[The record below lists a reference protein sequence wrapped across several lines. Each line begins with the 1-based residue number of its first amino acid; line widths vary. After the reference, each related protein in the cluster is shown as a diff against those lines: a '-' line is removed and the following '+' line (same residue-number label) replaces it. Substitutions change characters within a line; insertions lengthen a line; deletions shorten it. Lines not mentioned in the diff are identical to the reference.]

1 MESRGKKHTREDHA
15 SRFGIGIN
23 CHRSIRAGLK

>member
-15 SRFGIGIN
+15 SRFGVGIN
-23 CHRSIRAGLK
+23 RHRSVFAGLK